1 MISGVIL
8 KKVML
13 ILEGIVAKKF
23 LNTILEKYFSNNL
36 YIVITNEPNLIPA
49 KIPSSF
55 SFFCFDP
62 TSRFRLESVS
72 NEVGDVS
79 DIFIIM
85 ENTHE
90 KKAVFEIM
98 RELYKDARVITFLDG
113 FEDYDAKKD
122 EKNVFIDRNDLV
134 AGQFISRLP
143 NVPII
148 PNGFGL
154 GLGEIMEIGVPFGSV
169 FAYRHI
175 GSIQQK
181 KYKIIGVYRQNE
193 LILATFSLIIQPQDI
208 ILVAGDPKALT
219 SVYNQVKANIGQ
231 FPAPFGRDIYL
242 YVDMLLQS
250 DEVIIHNI
258 KEAIFVHSHI
268 KSTKLIINVLHPT
281 NFQTI
286 YHIQELCGADMSIN
300 LIFEYHEMDFR
311 EKLKKD
317 SEKKIGLVIVGNEI
331 FKSRKNRKALFA
343 IDSPVLK
350 IAKRSLESVKTSF
363 VVLNSQMNEGE
374 NISSV
379 IFDISIQI
387 KLNVCVYDFEPDG
400 HHQNNII
407 KDYET
412 MGRNLDK
419 KITLIKTS
427 IKNPIFYLQESK
439 EAVLQ
444 FLPFEECITQFKI
457 YSLISTRSES
467 LSILL
472 NDHPQIF
479 IPIIE

>member
-90 KKAVFEIM
+90 KKAVFEMM

-208 ILVAGDPKALT
+208 ILVAGDP
-219 SVYNQVKANIGQ
+219 
-231 FPAPFGRDIYL
+231 
-242 YVDMLLQS
+242 QS
-250 DEVIIHNI
+250 
-258 KEAIFVHSHI
+258 
-268 KSTKLIINVLHPT
+268 P
-281 NFQTI
+281 NF
-286 YHIQELCGADMSIN
+286 
-300 LIFEYHEMDFR
+300 
-311 EKLKKD
+311 
-317 SEKKIGLVIVGNEI
+317 
-331 FKSRKNRKALFA
+331 
-343 IDSPVLK
+343 
-350 IAKRSLESVKTSF
+350 
-363 VVLNSQMNEGE
+363 
-374 NISSV
+374 
-379 IFDISIQI
+379 
-387 KLNVCVYDFEPDG
+387 CV
-400 HHQNNII
+400 
-407 KDYET
+407 
-412 MGRNLDK
+412 
-419 KITLIKTS
+419 
-427 IKNPIFYLQESK
+427 
-439 EAVLQ
+439 
-444 FLPFEECITQFKI
+444 
-457 YSLISTRSES
+457 
-467 LSILL
+467 
-472 NDHPQIF
+472 
-479 IPIIE
+479 